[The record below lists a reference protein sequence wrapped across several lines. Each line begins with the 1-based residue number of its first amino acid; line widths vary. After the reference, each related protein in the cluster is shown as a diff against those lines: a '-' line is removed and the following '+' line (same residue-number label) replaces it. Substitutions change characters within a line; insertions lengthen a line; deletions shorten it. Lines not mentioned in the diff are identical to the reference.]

1 MYLYI
6 SAQDINELMVGLV
19 DDHSLIQ
26 EKVVQ
31 SDPESFLLEIVE
43 LLQEWSIS
51 FKDLTAI
58 IVVLGP
64 GSPTSL
70 RVTVTIA
77 NTIGFVREIPVIGL
91 INPDRLNAK
100 DLISD
105 VKTRHTLSLQSDS
118 EFKPLSPF
126 YDRPAV

>member
-1 MYLYI
+1 MHLFL
-6 SAQDINELMVGLV
+6 SAQDINELTVGLV
-19 DDHSLIQ
+19 QGQSFVQ
-26 EKVVQ
+26 EKVIEC
-31 SDPESFLLEIVE
+31 DPESFLSEIE
-43 LLQEWSIS
+43 KMLQEWSIS

-77 NTIGFVREIPVIGL
+77 NTIGFAREIPVIGL
-91 INPDRLNAK
+91 VNSDRISAS
-100 DLISD
+100 DLVASD
-105 VKTRHTLSLQSDS
+105 KFEIPT

>member
-1 MYLYI
+1 MMLFL
-6 SAQDINELMVGLV
+6 SAQDINELTVGLI
-19 DDHSLIQ
+19 DSQSLVQ
-26 EKVVQ
+26 EVVVQ
-31 SDPESFLLEIVE
+31 SDPESFLSEIGKA
-43 LLQEWSIS
+43 LQGWSIS

-58 IVVLGP
+58 VVVLGP

-91 INPDRLNAK
+91 VNSDRIIAT
-100 DLISD
+100 DLVASAEF
-105 VKTRHTLSLQSDS
+105 KMPT